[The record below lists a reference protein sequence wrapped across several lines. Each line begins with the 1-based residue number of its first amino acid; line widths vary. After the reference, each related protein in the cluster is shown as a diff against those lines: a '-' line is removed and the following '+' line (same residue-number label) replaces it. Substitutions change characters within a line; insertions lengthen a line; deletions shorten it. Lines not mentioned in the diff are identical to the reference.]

1 MKVVKEMLEER
12 QLQLNRQ
19 VWSLMVRYHIV
30 GRNAD
35 GVLAA
40 IDAMEAEGHL
50 PSLEL
55 LEAAIAR
62 LEREGHAQGMQ
73 KLMIRT
79 GKNSWQTYAARNKV
93 LCNAQPSGS
102 VMARWLTALGW
113 TSFPITPPKGCLSFK
128 LPRIAKQLTILSDDA
143 AGTTMCR

>member
-19 VWSLMVRYHIV
+19 VWSLMVRYHVV

-35 GVLAA
+35 GILAA

-62 LEREGHAQGMQ
+62 LEREGHAEGVR
-73 KLMIRT
+73 KLTTRAGT
-79 GKNSWQTYAARNKV
+79 NNWQTSAARNKV
-93 LCNAQPSGS
+93 PCKAQPS
-102 VMARWLTALGW
+102 LLDHALRIGLLHQGRCHIPSHPRK
-113 TSFPITPPKGCLSFK
+113 SF
-128 LPRIAKQLTILSDDA
+128 
-143 AGTTMCR
+143 